1 MRDVVSEGDVASCWQ
16 GGAQAHFC
24 GGGSRDDDGERG
36 SWRGSWRGAGAG
48 LAHALGGTLELLLQ
62 WACAGASGGVGIGA
76 IASFLLWDLFDDI
89 GEAYEEAKK
98 EVLAER
104 VAPEHDSKG
113 GLSAVD

>member
-1 MRDVVSEGDVASCWQ
+1 MLFLKVMWRATGKAALKHTFAVGALATTTVSAVV
-16 GGAQAHFC
+16 GAVV
-24 GGGSRDDDGERG
+24 
-36 SWRGSWRGAGAG
+36 GAG
-48 LAHALGGTLELLLQ
+48 LAHSLGGTLELLLQ
-62 WACAGASGGVGIGA
+62 WAGAGAAGGVGIGA
-76 IASFLLWDLFDDI
+76 IASFLLWDLFDDV